1 MWSPSRRGGVSPTM
15 ANLAGLG
22 RRRNQFN
29 SSIED
34 RTPAR
39 CHGLFDDLIRY
50 SHELVFPSLHCAS
63 FFDIPAHRELVM
75 GVMWKDPPRR
85 SATLLAC
92 AGTSDWL
99 ADLMLATVHRRAMS
113 A

>member
-1 MWSPSRRGGVSPTM
+1 M

-22 RRRNQFN
+22 RRRSQFN
-29 SSIED
+29 PAIED
-34 RTPAR
+34 RTPAY

-50 SHELVFPSLHCAS
+50 SHELVSPSLHCAS

-92 AGTSDWL
+92 AGTSDSQ
-99 ADLMLATVHRRAMS
+99 ADLMPATVHRRATS